1 MKTIAV
7 VNLKGG
13 SSKTTSTAYLAHA
26 FAASG
31 NDVLVIDSDP
41 QGSTVRW
48 SDAAGWTIPTVA
60 LPVKNLHTRVQGIA
74 RPTTDVVV
82 IDTPPLLENAGTVYS
97 ALRAADIV
105 VVPCAPTSH
114 EVDALPDVW
123 AAIEEVQALRNAPTA
138 AAVLFTRTITNASST
153 GIYRQAIEDGGHQV
167 LSTTIP
173 RREAYAQALGAPI
186 RDLGAYETAAADVLA
201 LEVQA

>member
-1 MKTIAV
+1 MRTIAV

-31 NDVLVIDSDP
+31 SDVLVIDSDP
-41 QGSTVRW
+41 QGSTIRW
-48 SDAAGWTIPTVA
+48 SEGGAWDIPTVA
-60 LPVKNLHTRVQGIA
+60 LPVKNLHTRIKGIA

-97 ALRAADIV
+97 ALRAADVV

-123 AAIEEVQALRNAPTA
+123 AAIEEVQALRNSPTA
-138 AAVLFTRTITNASST
+138 AAVLFTRTIPNASST
-153 GIYRQAIEDGGHQV
+153 GIYREVIEEGGHQV
-167 LSTTIP
+167 LTTTIP

-186 RDLGAYETAAADVLA
+186 RDLGPYEAAAAEVLA

>member
-1 MKTIAV
+1 MRTIAV

-13 SSKTTSTAYLAHA
+13 SSKTTSTAHLAHA
-26 FAASG
+26 LAESG

-60 LPVKNLHTRVQGIA
+60 LPVKNLHTRVKGIA

-105 VVPCAPTSH
+105 VVPCRSEERRVGEECRPGWAPDH
-114 EVDALPDVW
+114 CKQRERDG
-123 AAIEEVQALRNAPTA
+123 EEVGDWH
-138 AAVLFTRTITNASST
+138 V
-153 GIYRQAIEDGGHQV
+153 GDDGCV
-167 LSTTIP
+167 
-173 RREAYAQALGAPI
+173 
-186 RDLGAYETAAADVLA
+186 
-201 LEVQA
+201 

>member
-31 NDVLVIDSDP
+31 SDVLVIDSDP

-48 SDAAGWTIPTVA
+48 SDAAGWTVPTVA

-123 AAIEEVQALRNAPTA
+123 AAIEEVQALRNVPTA
-138 AAVLFTRTITNASST
+138 AAVLFTCTITNASST

-167 LSTTIP
+167 LATTIP

-186 RDLGAYETAAADVLA
+186 RDLGAYEAVAAEVLD
-201 LEVQA
+201 LEVQS

>member
-1 MKTIAV
+1 MRTVAV

-13 SSKTTSTAYLAHA
+13 SSKTTTTAYLAHA

-31 NDVLVIDSDP
+31 SDVLVIDSDP

-48 SDAAGWTIPTVA
+48 SDAAGWDIPTVA

-97 ALRAADIV
+97 ALRAADVV

-114 EVDALPDVW
+114 EVEALPDVW
-123 AAIEEVQALRNAPTA
+123 AAIEEVQALRNVPTA
-138 AAVLFTRTITNASST
+138 AAVLFTRTIANASST
-153 GIYRQAIEDGGHQV
+153 GIYREAIEEGGHRV
-167 LSTTIP
+167 LATTIP

-186 RDLGAYETAAADVLA
+186 RELGPYEAAAAEVLA

>member
-13 SSKTTSTAYLAHA
+13 SSKTTTTAFLAHA
-26 FAASG
+26 IAAAG
-31 NDVLVIDSDP
+31 RDVLVIDSDP

-48 SDAAGWTIPTVA
+48 SDAAAWDIPTVA
-60 LPVKNLHTRVQGIA
+60 LPVKNLHTRVRGIA

-97 ALRAADIV
+97 ALRAADV
-105 VVPCAPTSH
+105 VIVPCAPTSH

-123 AAIEEVQALRNAPTA
+123 AAIEEVQALRHEPAA
-138 AAVLFTRTITNASST
+138 AAVLLTRTIPNASST
-153 GIYRQAIEDGGHQV
+153 GVYRESIEDSGHHV
-167 LSTTIP
+167 LTTVIP
-173 RREAYAQALGAPI
+173 RREAYAQALGAPV
-186 RDLGAYETAAADVLA
+186 RELGAYEPAAAEVLA